1 MSIRIGKFLSFF
13 LNVSFFKYLKICI
26 FAFIKFLIFYCF
38 QQSLF
43 KDIFKYTSDKKVKS
57 YLFKSI
63 YILVPFF
70 SFLKKRSL
78 TKNELRQIF
87 YVSSIT
93 PIIDDYLDKYHLSKA
108 KLLDILFNNY
118 DDIDI
123 EDVNIRRIV
132 YLLQEFKKII
142 DIEAIKNIV
151 NKIIE
156 LQYNQYQSIDSED
169 FEKIKKITFDK
180 GGNSLILFAL
190 ILNLNDNEQLKV
202 TYYFGALLQLM
213 DDIFDV
219 YYDNRNNCPT
229 LITKYLGNKSI
240 VFDEIN
246 NILMELTFSIE
257 RLNLKNQKILNNL
270 LTLLLVPS
278 CMYLINISSV
288 KDEKWIKWNIKYI
301 VLLFKTILYRKKY
314 YVFC

>member
-1 MSIRIGKFLSFF
+1 
-13 LNVSFFKYLKICI
+13 
-26 FAFIKFLIFYCF
+26 
-38 QQSLF
+38 
-43 KDIFKYTSDKKVKS
+43 
-57 YLFKSI
+57 
-63 YILVPFF
+63 
-70 SFLKKRSL
+70 
-78 TKNELRQIF
+78 
-87 YVSSIT
+87 
-93 PIIDDYLDKYHLSKA
+93 
-108 KLLDILFNNY
+108 LLDILFNNY